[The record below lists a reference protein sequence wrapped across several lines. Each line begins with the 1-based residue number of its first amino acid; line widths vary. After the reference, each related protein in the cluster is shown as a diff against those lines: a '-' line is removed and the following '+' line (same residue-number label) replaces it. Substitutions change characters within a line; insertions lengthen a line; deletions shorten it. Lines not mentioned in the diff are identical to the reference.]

1 MKSKMIIVLCLLYY
15 CSAGLRGQAAD
26 IGKLITDR
34 LKDERISLRE
44 QSNLRLGSMD
54 YGLPFLEKVE
64 VRTEL
69 DRMQTSRQ
77 EFMLRTS
84 FNGFGQ
90 KNAEKDKFNAL
101 LARKNASALNI
112 KNELLTEGYRDILEF
127 VFVNLNKDLLKR
139 YRSHL
144 VEKEKLTETL
154 LANGV
159 SPDLEDYIK
168 LKESILENQLRQ
180 QSLDQKSKVYAE
192 KLKMDTSAI
201 INMADWPAPDH
212 IYQHILSLEPDFE
225 THAEVM
231 NYDLESRFLTADLNA
246 LRARNAKILDFAQI
260 KHTLRDDLL
269 LQNRFSIGL
278 GLNIPW
284 SGSFHLKQQ
293 DIKIKQ
299 EEVAVEKEIEK
310 LKLKSDFAHLKN
322 LFYTEFT
329 QYQLWQ
335 SMHSDSLVIK
345 LKEKVLQSGK
355 LDPLKAF
362 SLKDSELDAASKSL
376 EHYEKLYKIYISILE
391 SSGELFRMPAKNYL
405 HTLRP
410 VLVDW

>member
-168 LKESILENQLRQ
+168 LKEAILENQLRQ
-180 QSLDQKSKVYAE
+180 QSLDQKSKVYAK

-225 THAEVM
+225 THA
-231 NYDLESRFLTADLNA
+231 
-246 LRARNAKILDFAQI
+246 
-260 KHTLRDDLL
+260 
-269 LQNRFSIGL
+269 
-278 GLNIPW
+278 
-284 SGSFHLKQQ
+284 
-293 DIKIKQ
+293 
-299 EEVAVEKEIEK
+299 
-310 LKLKSDFAHLKN
+310 
-322 LFYTEFT
+322 
-329 QYQLWQ
+329 
-335 SMHSDSLVIK
+335 
-345 LKEKVLQSGK
+345 
-355 LDPLKAF
+355 
-362 SLKDSELDAASKSL
+362 
-376 EHYEKLYKIYISILE
+376 
-391 SSGELFRMPAKNYL
+391 
-405 HTLRP
+405 
-410 VLVDW
+410 